1 VVSRFAQPN
10 NRHFNFNQAI
20 KTETGALTLLHSGFG
35 YCSLRNPMSKDDFF
49 EKLRSSPNPVVVDFW
64 APWCGPCRALN
75 PTVEGLGQE
84 YSGRVA
90 VWKINADEE
99 PDLLRTLRI
108 YGIPTLIAFH
118 ASQEIGRRTGV
129 ASARELHSLFE
140 AALSGNRPVRIEPA
154 PVNRILRLG
163 VGLALVGLAVRG
175 GLSGIHWLLAGLG
188 GLIMFAGIYDR
199 CPIYRMVSMRFKEIF
214 LRNSPSISDN

>member
-1 VVSRFAQPN
+1 M
-10 NRHFNFNQAI
+10 
-20 KTETGALTLLHSGFG
+20 ALPHSGFG
-35 YCSLRNPMSKDDFF
+35 HCTLKNPMPIEDFL
-49 EKLRSSPNPVVVDFW
+49 EKLHSSPSPVVVDFW
-64 APWCGPCRALN
+64 APWCGPCRAIA
-75 PTVEGLGQE
+75 PIIERLGQE
-84 YSGRVA
+84 YSGQVE
-90 VWKINADEE
+90 VWKVNADEE
-99 PDLLRTLRI
+99 PDLLRSLRI

-118 ASQEIGRRTGV
+118 AGQEIGRRTGV

-163 VGLALVGLAVRG
+163 VGLSLVGLAVLG

-199 CPIYRMVSMRFKEIF
+199 CPIYRMVSMRFKEVF
-214 LRNSPSISDN
+214 LKNSPSISDN